1 MATDTTLQERQDTQG
16 KPDQGPTHGVTPHLT
31 IAGRRGREAA
41 EFYKQ
46 AFGADQAM
54 PPHLADDGERIMH
67 AHLRINGGSVML
79 NDEFPEYGECGAGG
93 TPGAVT
99 LHLQVD
105 DADRWFER
113 ATGAGATVT
122 MPLADQFWGDR
133 YGQLKDPFGHSW
145 SIGAPSRK

>member
-1 MATDTTLQERQDTQG
+1 MSAN
-16 KPDQGPTHGVTPHLT
+16 PDQGPSSGVTPHLT
-31 IAGRRGREAA
+31 IRDRRGHEALA
-41 EFYKQ
+41 FYKT
-46 AFGADQAM
+46 AFGAEEAM

-93 TPGAVT
+93 TPGGVT
-99 LHLQVD
+99 FHLQVA
-105 DADRWFER
+105 DADSFWNR
-113 ATGAGATVT
+113 ALDAGATPT

-145 SIGAPSRK
+145 SIGAPVKTAAKNQPVQEAVV